1 MKDTV
6 QSLLESAVTPAA
18 DIFTK
23 NRLAYRKLN
32 KLNESAEVLAYTA
45 DKVIVNK
52 ARSGYLVEFSG
63 NIERLMRDQEMEIT
77 EAMELVAAKNGIN
90 VEECTLVLDE
100 AAINVLNIDKVLDLA
115 PVFAIA
121 TK

>member
-6 QSLLESAVTPAA
+6 QSLLESAVIPAA
-18 DIFTK
+18 DVFTK
-23 NRLAYRKLN
+23 NRLAYHKLN
-32 KLNESAEVLAYTA
+32 KLNELAEALAYTA

-63 NIERLMRDQEMEIT
+63 NIERLMRDQELEIT
-77 EAMELVAAKNGIN
+77 EAMDLVAAKNGIN
-90 VEECTLVLDE
+90 VEDCTLVLDE
-100 AAINVLNIDKVLDLA
+100 AAINVLNISKVLDLA
-115 PVFAIA
+115 PTFAIV

>member
-6 QSLLESAVTPAA
+6 QTLMESAVTPTA
-18 DIFTK
+18 DIITK

-32 KLNESAEVLAYTA
+32 SLTESTEVLAFTA

-52 ARSGYLVEFSG
+52 GKSGYLVEFSG
-63 NIERLMRDQEMEIT
+63 NIERLMRDQEMELN
-77 EAMELVAAKNGIN
+77 EAMELVAAKNGID

-100 AAINVLNIDKVLDLA
+100 ACISVLDIQKVMELA
-115 PVFAIA
+115 PKFAIA
-121 TK
+121 SK

>member
-6 QSLLESAVTPAA
+6 QTLMESAVIPAA
-18 DIFTK
+18 DIITK

-32 KLNESAEVLAYTA
+32 ALTESAEVLAFTA

-52 ARSGYLVEFSG
+52 GKSGYLVEFSG
-63 NIERLMRDQEMEIT
+63 NIERLMRDQEMELN
-77 EAMELVAAKNGIN
+77 EAMDLVAAKNGID

-100 AAINVLNIDKVLDLA
+100 ACISVLNIQKVMELS
-115 PVFAIA
+115 PKFAIA
-121 TK
+121 SR